1 MKKTIAILLAL
12 VFIAAGGM
20 LFVHNWIDGLGDD
33 VTIKETVLAGDRKA
47 AEGVTVT
54 TNSHYEETP
63 LFWQTAC
70 TVGKENK
77 VEARLD
83 FERTRKD
90 EWSHEDRPMLN
101 LGYEDQ
107 MNWYNVGVEEN
118 PEDYGYPME
127 IFEDVIA
134 DTKPGSA
141 HEGIVKLS
149 DYIPYRSS
157 YLNVNFYDE
166 DGYVEAYVDGR
177 DDGSY
182 FRFPM
187 TKYSDTK
194 VRVEMSTSGQV
205 SSLTVE
211 PQHMHY
217 LDEKTIVT
225 EDQKTAYVA
234 VGDMILVER
243 DASGKQLDIR
253 SVPLEEGTCG
263 VHRFDIT
270 YEEDKY
276 GHRFGDVEVKNG
288 QLVYPLKQGTGIE
301 KLWIS
306 ADGSQLLLLTHE
318 DGDIWFTALDS
329 KTYEEKQRMR
339 LFTYDSNVCDA
350 VVVKDGTDYIA
361 AFFDDGHAAL
371 LAKNKEAWQLEAVD
385 RLYRGETYN
394 YSFSEDADKVFAA
407 AFDGNR
413 FVLVNRSV
421 NYAGSYFLWIYE
433 GGKCKYAGAYESS
446 LGDAGLQE
454 ADRTDDYVLRYTY
467 QNGLSVSFDKQTH

>member
-1 MKKTIAILLAL
+1 
-12 VFIAAGGM
+12 
-20 LFVHNWIDGLGDD
+20 
-33 VTIKETVLAGDRKA
+33 
-47 AEGVTVT
+47 
-54 TNSHYEETP
+54 
-63 LFWQTAC
+63 
-70 TVGKENK
+70 
-77 VEARLD
+77 
-83 FERTRKD
+83 
-90 EWSHEDRPMLN
+90 
-101 LGYEDQ
+101 
-107 MNWYNVGVEEN
+107 
-118 PEDYGYPME
+118 
-127 IFEDVIA
+127 
-134 DTKPGSA
+134 
-141 HEGIVKLS
+141 
-149 DYIPYRSS
+149 
-157 YLNVNFYDE
+157 
-166 DGYVEAYVDGR
+166 
-177 DDGSY
+177 
-182 FRFPM
+182 
-187 TKYSDTK
+187 
-194 VRVEMSTSGQV
+194 
-205 SSLTVE
+205 
-211 PQHMHY
+211 
-217 LDEKTIVT
+217 
-225 EDQKTAYVA
+225 
-234 VGDMILVER
+234 
-243 DASGKQLDIR
+243 
-253 SVPLEEGTCG
+253 
-263 VHRFDIT
+263 
-270 YEEDKY
+270 
-276 GHRFGDVEVKNG
+276 
-288 QLVYPLKQGTGIE
+288 LVYPLKQGTGIE